1 MQTMVQKAMKDSGWI
16 LMFYGIISVLFGVSL
31 MMYPISS
38 AVGLAWA
45 IGIVSIAE
53 GLVSVI
59 ALFRRHAAIS
69 KGWLFLYAV
78 ISLLFG
84 AAAVS
89 QPAEMAGILFIMLT
103 AWLIIAG
110 VVRVVFA
117 LCASGKIKGDWVIG
131 LSGGFAIV
139 LGVLLFMYPGAGVFT
154 VTIWIGALALVY
166 GVTQIIGGFRLNKLA
181 KV

>member
-1 MQTMVQKAMKDSGWI
+1 MQTSAQQSMKGSGWI
-16 LMFYGIISVLFGVSL
+16 LMFYGIISVLFGISL

-59 ALFRRHAAIS
+59 ALFRRHVTIS
-69 KGWLFLYAV
+69 KGWLLLYAV
-78 ISLLFG
+78 VSLLFG
-84 AAAVS
+84 VAAVS

-110 VVRVVFA
+110 IVRVIFA
-117 LCASGKIKGDWVIG
+117 LCARGEIKGDWVIG
-131 LSGGFAIV
+131 LSGVLAIV
-139 LGVLLFMYPGAGVFT
+139 LGVLLFMYPGAGIFT